1 METAFRGQQAELEA
15 TSNELERI
23 RNRATELE
31 RALAAATARNE
42 WYIRTQNLAMD
53 FEWATLDRRDG
64 KPPTAVYRARATARA
79 AEASAL
85 IPPRAE

>member
-1 METAFRGQQAELEA
+1 MKESPGRAELAQRVAELETAFRGQQAELEA

-31 RALAAATARNE
+31 RDLAAATARNE

-53 FEWATLDRRDG
+53 LE
-64 KPPTAVYRARATARA
+64 
-79 AEASAL
+79 
-85 IPPRAE
+85 

>member
-1 METAFRGQQAELEA
+1 MSWNAFETVRQNWSVILLPRQPGM
-15 TSNELERI
+15 
-23 RNRATELE
+23 
-31 RALAAATARNE
+31 NE

-53 FEWATLDRRDG
+53 LEWATLNRRDG
-64 KPPTAVYRARATARA
+64 KPPAAVYRARATARA